1 MYSKE
6 EQLIHDLY
14 NSKVKDDDM
23 SRDFAE
29 LINSVINDTLSG
41 EKYLN
46 ELLQNADDQKSP
58 SVQFILVG
66 DYLIYKHQGQHF
78 DEEDVRGISRC
89 ANAANRKKHDS
100 SKTGNKGIGF
110 KAVFSM
116 ASKVTIISNGYCF
129 SFDENHEQWQG
140 KPENFPWPIIPIPTN
155 KEDYPEAVKKHYDN
169 HSVHFIFRIRKSI
182 LPEINKHLQ
191 KLTSNKLLFLRTTKE
206 LAIIKESAPALI
218 IRLAPEKPLL
228 MKTADA
234 FKLNEIKLSDQSSWY
249 LYETQCPLPATL
261 QTMLVSAKSIPDK
274 YKSWKTIPIAL
285 GMRVK
290 EGRLSS
296 LLPSDSRVFCYLP
309 TEIDFGLK
317 FVVNAEF
324 MLDSSR
330 MQLRTDPL
338 AEAWNGF
345 ILESIFR
352 ESVQFLSTLSI
363 NTSQWPYV
371 LDLLSP
377 ASLLPQQ
384 FERFKP
390 RCISAFNSATDK
402 LPLIRNLSDTQ
413 VYPIK
418 GSAIDLHGFIAK
430 FGTTQLQ
437 LNCAHESIVN
447 RELLQ
452 ALGAQKLTLKKIIE
466 YFATSWL
473 LANIKEPKKNREFI
487 EFIKTL
493 YYSLTTSEQNEL
505 KTAFQ
510 NRTFILS
517 DRNKLEKSGDIYFP
531 DERLSRVIGGFAFL
545 NSVHVVIEKSTL
557 KDWLSIMGV
566 ATLNLAQIIEK
577 ANLATDELIKFTL
590 HLASSG
596 TLFNDASTKKSEMEQ
611 VKILKVKNA
620 AGAVVSANECYL
632 PDIFNPDMKIEQF
645 VGNDSPFLLKD
656 YAPDPSRLAVSKAFL
671 AQMGVNQSI
680 ELNNLAKVVKAVNE
694 AKQTHRIIKFTQ
706 WVFKNFYLDK
716 SSEDQKKL
724 VSIIKALLV
733 VSASQDTTV
742 AQLCY
747 LPDKYKPVHSF
758 EKIVSVP
765 SKQISLEYIEDD
777 ADVNQWHDFFVALG
791 AKEKLVVEVFTRPYI
806 SPSNGESLRDK
817 DPMSAIYMQ
826 YVKNLKEKENKQLYP
841 YATGSYMHQHY
852 LEGGYVKIEFIQEI
866 FHTVYFWQLLHTH
879 WNKFGEL
886 IASVSYE
893 TARSSMP
900 VPSNI
905 HYWVSR
911 AVQEH
916 YGADKVPSDFYGYA
930 IQECLG
936 DYAAQCNFKIADIT
950 AGVTQE
956 QSAVLGFKPR
966 LTQDDCLAV
975 LAKIT
980 EAGHYHDDMNKIIFV
995 YQQLLHYV
1003 DETGLDDDSK
1013 KNILLPNQQGTFLP
1027 ASQLLY
1033 IVDDLL
1039 PDSDN
1044 QCLIKKPEV
1053 LTSEEFQ
1060 KICTFLGVT
1069 LVHFNDCKINIAS
1082 TPLESQLIPGIHEK
1096 LHFIL
1101 CLEAY
1106 TRDWFGVSNVQ
1117 HRISLR
1123 ETLQE
1128 KLSKITSVCADGLQ
1142 VVFAAKLDERVELW
1156 IDADKLQIFHNPHEK
1171 LGHQEQRTLYS
1182 FFHNYLKLKVSLDNF
1197 LYIMTS
1203 PVDQI
1208 RKKYNKHLISF
1219 DVGSFSGETPVAYAQ
1234 TNVNTSIVSVVVSEA
1249 ESKPVTT
1256 ESANNTA
1263 VLLSKPNNNYN
1274 YQYTGSSSRAVNNQ
1288 GDYKR
1293 KESPVEENNEV
1304 NKKRIQTST
1313 SLAGQKGL
1321 FFSERFTKAQRYEI
1335 GYRGEEEVY
1344 NQMKKKHT
1352 EKYGADT
1359 ITDTS
1364 DGYTIN
1370 RGSAGI
1376 KTVHWKNK
1384 RPVDL
1389 VFDETNYNMY
1399 ESRAPYDFEV
1409 KIAQGQEVKTRE
1421 LEVKTTTAT
1430 ETSVELSCSK
1440 AEWQEIIKNSGKHHR
1455 LFVVRANI
1463 AEGAIVADPNSV
1475 RKKNLMKEYND
1486 GHVALTDF
1494 IRIKLT

>member
-6 EQLIHDLY
+6 EQLIHELY
-14 NSKVKDDDM
+14 NSKVKDDEM
-23 SRDFAE
+23 SRDFAQ

-66 DYLIYKHQGQHF
+66 EYLIYKHQGQHF

-89 ANAANRKKHDS
+89 ANASNRKKLDS

-116 ASKVTIISNGYCF
+116 ASKVSIISKGYCF
-129 SFDENHEQWQG
+129 SFDEHHAQWQG

-155 KEDYPEAVKKHYDN
+155 KEDYPEAVKKHYDD

-182 LPEINKHLQ
+182 LPEINSHLQ

-206 LAIIKESAPALI
+206 LTIIKDSAPAKI
-218 IRLAPEKPLL
+218 IKLSPKNPLL
-228 MKTADA
+228 VQATDT
-234 FKLNEIKLSDQSSWY
+234 FKLNEIKLGDQSSWY
-249 LYETQCPLPATL
+249 LYETQCSLPVAL
-261 QTMLVSAKSIPDK
+261 QTLLANAQNIPDK

-296 LLPSDSRVFCYLP
+296 LVPSDSRVFCYLP

-338 AEAWNGF
+338 ADAWNGF

-363 NTSQWPYV
+363 NTPQWPDV
-371 LDLLSP
+371 MNLLSP

-402 LPLIRNLSDTQ
+402 LALISNLSNEQ
-413 VYPIK
+413 VYTIK
-418 GSAIDLHGFIAK
+418 SSVIDFQGFIAK

-437 LNCAHESIVN
+437 MNCAHESIVN
-447 RELLQ
+447 KELMRE
-452 ALGAQKLTLKKIIE
+452 LGAQKLTLKKIIE
-466 YFATSWL
+466 YFATPWL

-487 EFIKTL
+487 ELIKTL

-510 NRTFILS
+510 NRTFVLS
-517 DRNKLEKSGDIYFP
+517 DRNQLEKSGNIYFP
-531 DERLSRVIGGFAFL
+531 DERLSRVLGGFAFL

-577 ANLATDELIKFTL
+577 ANLAKDELIKFTL

-611 VKILKVKNA
+611 VKILKVRNA
-620 AGAVVSANECYL
+620 EGKVVSANECYL
-632 PDIFNPDMKIEQF
+632 PDIFNPETKIERF
-645 VGNDSPFLLKD
+645 VGTDSPFLLMD
-656 YAPDPSRLAVSKAFL
+656 YAPDLSRLAATKAFL
-671 AQMGVNQSI
+671 AHMGVNQSI

-694 AKQTHRIIKFTQ
+694 GKQVHRIIKFTQ
-706 WVFKNFYLDK
+706 WVFTNFYLNK
-716 SSEDQKKL
+716 SSDDQKKL
-724 VSIIKALLV
+724 VSILKALLV
-733 VSASQDTTV
+733 VNASQETTL
-742 AQLCY
+742 AHFCY
-747 LPDKYKPVHSF
+747 LPDKYKPAHSF
-758 EKIVSVP
+758 ETMVAVS
-765 SKQISLEYIEDD
+765 SKQLSSEYIEND
-777 ADVNQWHDFFVALG
+777 ADVSQWHDFFVALG
-791 AKEKLVVEVFTRPYI
+791 AREKLVVEVFTRPYI
-806 SPSNGESLRDK
+806 SPSNGESLKDR
-817 DPMSAIYMQ
+817 DPMAITYMQ
-826 YVKNLKEKENKQLYP
+826 YLKNLKEKENKQLYP
-841 YATGSYMHQHY
+841 SATASYMHQHY
-852 LEGGYVKIEFIQEI
+852 LEGAYVKIEFIQEI
-866 FHTVYFWQLLHTH
+866 FRTAYFWQLLHTH
-879 WNKFGEL
+879 WNKFGAS

-893 TARSSMP
+893 TARSSTP

-916 YGADKVPSDFYGYA
+916 YGADKVPSDFYAHA
-930 IQECLG
+930 IKECLG
-936 DYAAQCNFKIADIT
+936 DYAVQCAFKIADIT
-950 AGVTQE
+950 AGVTLE
-956 QSAVLGFKPR
+956 QSAVLGFRPR
-966 LTQDDCLAV
+966 LTKDDCFAV
-975 LAKIT
+975 LAKIS
-980 EAGHYHDDMNKIIFV
+980 EAGHYHDDMNKIIFI

-1003 DETGLDDDSK
+1003 DETGLADDSK
-1013 KNILLPNQQGTFLP
+1013 INSVLPNQQGTFLP

-1044 QCLIKKPEV
+1044 EFLIKKPEV

-1060 KICTFLGVT
+1060 KICTLLGVT
-1069 LVHFNDCKINIAS
+1069 IVHFNDCTINIAN
-1082 TPLESQLIPGIHEK
+1082 TPLESQLISGINEK

-1106 TRDWFGVSNVQ
+1106 TRDWLGASNIQ
-1117 HRISLR
+1117 NRISLR
-1123 ETLQE
+1123 ENLRE
-1128 KLSKITSVCADGLQ
+1128 KLSKISSICADSLQ
-1142 VVFAAKLDERVELW
+1142 VQFGAKLDERVELW
-1156 IDADKLQIFHNPHEK
+1156 IDADKLKIFHNPHEK
-1171 LGHQEQRTLYS
+1171 LGHQEQRALYR
-1182 FFHNYLKLKVSLDNF
+1182 FLHGYLTLKVNLDNF

-1208 RKKYNKHLISF
+1208 RKKYNKHLMSF
-1219 DVGSFSGETPVAYAQ
+1219 DVGSFSGEAPVTCAQ
-1234 TNVNTSIVSVVVSEA
+1234 TNMNTSIVSVVVSEV

-1256 ESANNTA
+1256 ESTNETV
-1263 VLLSKPNNNYN
+1263 VLPSKPNNNYN
-1274 YQYTGSSSRAVNNQ
+1274 YHYNGSSSRAANNQ
-1288 GDYKR
+1288 GDFKR
-1293 KESPVEENNEV
+1293 KEHPVEEDNEV
-1304 NKKRIQTST
+1304 NKKRLQTST

-1335 GYRGEEEVY
+1335 GYRGEEVVY
-1344 NQMKKKHT
+1344 NQMKQKHI

-1384 RPVDL
+1384 RPADL
-1389 VFDETNYNMY
+1389 VFDETNYKMY
-1399 ESRAPYDFEV
+1399 ESFNPYDFEV
-1409 KIAQGQEVKTRE
+1409 EIVQGQEVRTRE

-1486 GHVALTDF
+1486 GHVALIDF
-1494 IRIKLT
+1494 MRIKLI